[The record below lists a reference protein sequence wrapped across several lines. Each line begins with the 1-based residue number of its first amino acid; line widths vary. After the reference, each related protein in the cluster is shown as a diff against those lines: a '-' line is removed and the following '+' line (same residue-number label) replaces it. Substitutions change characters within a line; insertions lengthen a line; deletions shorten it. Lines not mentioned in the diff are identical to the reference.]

1 MQNGISVWHV
11 SAGDPPTSG
20 EKGDTSQSTQGQGSA
35 SASCGHTHMEATSHQ
50 QLCHLPSARGAL
62 VTTSGA
68 WQGGSSSS
76 DLHAMAS
83 WAQLHLGRA
92 CWGRWLAEEPCE
104 TMHPP
109 TTDHFFKT
117 GPSLLLLPGSFLHF
131 TCFSVGSR
139 GLKLHQKLQWL
150 ALFWHSLSNA
160 AVTKGC
166 VPPCLLHSVSSVP
179 FHFLQN

>member
-1 MQNGISVWHV
+1 MACECWRSPHVWRERRHEPKHPGAGKCECKLWAHTHGGHV
-11 SAGDPPTSG
+11 SPAALSP
-20 EKGDTSQSTQGQGSA
+20 SQ
-35 SASCGHTHMEATSHQ
+35 C
-50 QLCHLPSARGAL
+50 PWAL